1 MRFTT
6 LPGFRD
12 FYPDLC
18 SRKVHIFDTWR
29 KSAQSFNF
37 LEYDAPILEPLDLY
51 IEKSGS
57 EITGQLFNFQDRGD
71 RSVALR
77 PELTP
82 SLARMIGAKANS
94 LKRPIKWFNI
104 GENFRYERPQKG
116 RLRSFYQF
124 NADIFGESGPSADAE
139 LISLLGNTL
148 QAFGLKDSDFTIRL
162 SDRDIWLLI
171 LSSEGIHGADATI
184 VLGII
189 DKMERSDRSQSI
201 KLLSDVL
208 NQGAEDFMLM
218 IENIMKIRDFAS
230 LREMLLNLK
239 LDTARAEQA
248 KLRINQWDNLLS
260 LLSNTCVTNSLQ
272 IDLSIVRGLAY
283 YTGFVFEAFES
294 GGKGRALAGGGR
306 YDSLV
311 QKLGGPEI
319 PATGFAMGDVTL
331 SNLLDDRDLL
341 GDVYVK
347 SPDFIAIIGASEIS
361 NEALKDT
368 TMLRS
373 LGYSVEYPLKLNSV
387 SKQLKEA
394 NRVGATI
401 ALIYGTENQTSKNVI
416 VRDLKNKVE
425 HEFDRKLLSELP
437 KDWLANGI
445 TAK

>member
-1 MRFTT
+1 MQFST

-18 SRKVHIFDTWR
+18 VRKIHIFNTWR
-29 KSAQSFNF
+29 NTAQSFNF

-57 EITGQLFNFQDRGD
+57 EIIGQLFNFQDRGD
-71 RSVALR
+71 RAVALR

-124 NADIFGESGPSADAE
+124 NADIFGEPGPGADAE
-139 LISLLGNTL
+139 VISLLGNTL
-148 QAFGLKDSDFTIRL
+148 QAFGLKEGDFTIRL

-171 LSSEGIHGADATI
+171 LAAEGIYEADATS

-189 DKMERSDRSQSI
+189 DKMDRTDRSQSI
-201 KLLSDVL
+201 EQLSDVIDKR
-208 NQGAEDFMLM
+208 ADDFMAM

-230 LREMLLNLK
+230 LCELLLNLK
-239 LDTARAEQA
+239 LDPERTEEA

-260 LLSNTCVTNSLQ
+260 TLNSTYVANSIQ

-294 GGKGRALAGGGR
+294 GGAGRALAGGGR

-311 QKLGGPEI
+311 QKLGGPEL

-331 SNLLDDRDLL
+331 SNLLEDHSLL
-341 GDVYVK
+341 SEICIK
-347 SPDFIAIIGASEIS
+347 SPEFIVIIGASGACK
-361 NEALKDT
+361 EALEDASK
-368 TMLRS
+368 LRS
-373 LGYSVEYPLKLNSV
+373 LGYNVEYPLKFNSL

-394 NRVGATI
+394 NRIGAKI
-401 ALIYGTENQTSKNVI
+401 ALIYQTCDQSSKNVI
-416 VRDLKNKVE
+416 VRDLKNKAE
-425 HEFDRKLLSELP
+425 HIFPRDLLIKKSQ
-437 KDWLANGI
+437 DWLSNGI

>member
-1 MRFTT
+1 MQFTS

-12 FYPDLC
+12 FYPELC
-18 SRKVHIFDTWR
+18 TLKLHIFDTWR

-57 EITGQLFNFQDRGD
+57 EIIGQLFNFQDRGD
-71 RSVALR
+71 RAVALR

-116 RLRSFYQF
+116 RLRSFYQL
-124 NADIFGESGPSADAE
+124 NADIFGESGPAADAE
-139 LISLLGNTL
+139 LISLLAYTL
-148 QAFGLKDSDFTIRL
+148 KAFGLRDSDFTIRL

-171 LSSEGIHGADATI
+171 LASEGIYDVDAI
-184 VLGII
+184 SVLGII
-189 DKMERSDRSQSI
+189 DKMERTDRSHSI
-201 KLLSDVL
+201 EQLSKVL
-208 NQGAEDFMLM
+208 NKEAEYLM
-218 IENIMKIRDFAS
+218 TIIDNTMKIRDFAS
-230 LREMLLNLK
+230 LSELLLNLT
-239 LDTARAEQA
+239 LDPKRTEEA
-248 KLRINQWDNLLS
+248 KLRINHWNDLLS
-260 LLSNTCVTNSLQ
+260 IISSSCAVNSLQ

-294 GGKGRALAGGGR
+294 GDQGRALAGGGR

-311 QKLGGPEI
+311 EKLGGQEI

-331 SNLLDDRDLL
+331 SNLLDSRKLL
-341 GDVYVK
+341 NDICVK
-347 SPDFIAIIGASEIS
+347 SPEFIIIIGTSDACKV
-361 NEALKDT
+361 ALKDT
-368 TMLRS
+368 TKLRN
-373 LGYSVEYPLKLNSV
+373 LGYSVEYPLKLSSI

-394 NRVGATI
+394 NRVGAKI
-401 ALIYGTENQTSKNVI
+401 ALIYETDDLSSNNII

-425 HEFDRKLLSELP
+425 NVFPRERLSELS
-437 KDWLANGI
+437 KCWLNNGI
-445 TAK
+445 NTK

>member
-1 MRFTT
+1 MQFST

-18 SRKVHIFDTWR
+18 IRNLHIFNTWR

-57 EITGQLFNFQDRGD
+57 EIIGQLFNFKDRGD
-71 RSVALR
+71 RAVALR

-124 NADIFGESGPSADAE
+124 NADIFGEAGPGADAE
-139 LISLLGNTL
+139 IISLLGNTL
-148 QAFGLKDSDFTIRL
+148 QSFGLKEGDFTIRL

-171 LSSEGIHGADATI
+171 LASEGIYEADATT
-184 VLGII
+184 VLDII
-189 DKMERSDRSQSI
+189 DKIERTDRRRSI
-201 KLLSDVL
+201 EQLSNVL
-208 NQGAEDFMLM
+208 KRGAEDFMAM
-218 IENIMKIRDFAS
+218 IETIMKIRDFAS
-230 LREMLLNLK
+230 LRELLLNLK
-239 LDTARAEQA
+239 LDCERAEEA

-260 LLSNTCVTNSLQ
+260 TLSSTCVANTLQ

-294 GGKGRALAGGGR
+294 GGSGRALAGGGR

-311 QKLGGPEI
+311 QKLGGPEM

-331 SNLLDDRDLL
+331 SNLLEEHSLL
-341 GDVYVK
+341 SEICAK
-347 SPDFIAIIGASEIS
+347 SPEFTVIIGASGACK
-361 NEALKDT
+361 EALKDASK
-368 TMLRS
+368 LRS
-373 LGYSVEYPLKLNSV
+373 LGYNVEYPLKLNSI

-394 NRVGATI
+394 NRIGAAI
-401 ALIYGTENQTSKNVI
+401 ALIYETEDSARKNVV

-425 HEFDRKLLSELP
+425 NVFPRELISELSQ
-437 KDWLANGI
+437 DWLANGI
-445 TAK
+445 TA

>member
-1 MRFTT
+1 MQFST

-18 SRKVHIFDTWR
+18 IRKLHIFNTWR
-29 KSAQSFNF
+29 NSAQSFNF
-37 LEYDAPILEPLDLY
+37 VEYDAPILEPLDLY

-57 EITGQLFNFQDRGD
+57 EIIGQLFNFQDRGD
-71 RSVALR
+71 RAVALR

-124 NADIFGESGPSADAE
+124 NADIFGELGPGADAE

-148 QAFGLKDSDFTIRL
+148 QAFGLKEGDFTIRL

-171 LSSEGIHGADATI
+171 LASEGIYEADATS

-189 DKMERSDRSQSI
+189 DKMERTDRSRCLEQ
-201 KLLSDVL
+201 LSDVL
-208 NQGAEDFMLM
+208 NKGAEDFMAM
-218 IENIMKIRDFAS
+218 IETIMKIRDFAS
-230 LREMLLNLK
+230 LRELLLNLK
-239 LDTARAEQA
+239 LDPERTEEA
-248 KLRINQWDNLLS
+248 KLRINQWENLLS
-260 LLSNTCVTNSLQ
+260 TLSSTCVANSLQ

-294 GGKGRALAGGGR
+294 GGAGRALAGGGR

-311 QKLGGPEI
+311 KKLGGPEM

-331 SNLLDDRDLL
+331 SNLLDDHSLL
-341 GDVYVK
+341 SEICVK
-347 SPDFIAIIGASEIS
+347 SPEFAVIIGASGACK
-361 NEALKDT
+361 EALKDASK
-368 TMLRS
+368 LRS
-373 LGYSVEYPLKLNSV
+373 LGYNVEYPLKLNSI

-394 NRVGATI
+394 NRVGAAI
-401 ALIYGTENQTSKNVI
+401 ALIYETEDSARKNVV

-425 HEFDRKLLSELP
+425 NVFPRELLPELSQG
-437 KDWLANGI
+437 WLTNGI

>member
-1 MRFTT
+1 MQFST

-18 SRKVHIFDTWR
+18 IRKVHIFNTWR
-29 KSAQSFNF
+29 SSAQSFNF

-57 EITGQLFNFQDRGD
+57 EIIGQLFNFQDRGD
-71 RSVALR
+71 RAVALR

-124 NADIFGESGPSADAE
+124 NADILGEPGLEADAE

-148 QAFGLKDSDFTIRL
+148 QAFGLKEGDFTIRL

-171 LSSEGIHGADATI
+171 LASEGIYEADATS

-189 DKMERSDRSQSI
+189 DKMDRTDRNQSI
-201 KLLSDVL
+201 EQLSDVL
-208 NQGAEDFMLM
+208 NKGAEDFMAM
-218 IENIMKIRDFAS
+218 IETIMKIRDFAS
-230 LREMLLNLK
+230 LRELLLNLR
-239 LDTARAEQA
+239 LDPERTEEA

-260 LLSNTCVTNSLQ
+260 TLSSTCVANSLQ

-294 GGKGRALAGGGR
+294 GGAGRALAGGGR

-311 QKLGGPEI
+311 QKLGGPEM

-331 SNLLDDRDLL
+331 SNLLEDHNLL
-341 GDVYVK
+341 SEICIK
-347 SPDFIAIIGASEIS
+347 SPEFIVIIGASGACK
-361 NEALKDT
+361 EALKDASK
-368 TMLRS
+368 LRS
-373 LGYSVEYPLKLNSV
+373 LGYNVEYPLKFNSL

-394 NRVGATI
+394 NRIGAKI
-401 ALIYGTENQTSKNVI
+401 ALIYQTHDQSSKNVI
-416 VRDLKNKVE
+416 VRDLKNKAE
-425 HEFDRKLLSELP
+425 HVFPRDLLSELSQ
-437 KDWLANGI
+437 DWLTNGI